1 LTLKPGFSSLN
12 LHLQLLSFALFL
24 SIQGGLA
31 MGNKSDSPI
40 SRREFARRATF
51 VSAAAS
57 LAPSNLFSPEFIA
70 MPQPAQQPANA
81 SKLSP
86 ESQAEVESRIQ
97 AIFAQYG
104 KRLSDAQ
111 KTDIRRL
118 ATEAQP
124 PLDRLRAF
132 ATDNGDG
139 PGLYFKPLIE
149 RERKPS
155 PMPATP
161 KPAATPKSS

>member
-1 LTLKPGFSSLN
+1 
-12 LHLQLLSFALFL
+12 
-24 SIQGGLA
+24 
-31 MGNKSDSPI
+31 MGNKSDSSI
-40 SRREFARRATF
+40 SRREFARRAAF
-51 VSAAAS
+51 ASAAAS
-57 LAPSNLFSPEFIA
+57 LVPAELLNSQTAPAPL
-70 MPQPAQQPANA
+70 PAQQHPN
-81 SKLSP
+81 SPKLSP

-97 AIFAQYG
+97 AIFSQYG

-139 PGLYFKPLIE
+139 PGLYLKPLIE
-149 RERKPS
+149 RERKPT

-161 KPAATPKSS
+161 KPATTPKSS

>member
-1 LTLKPGFSSLN
+1 
-12 LHLQLLSFALFL
+12 
-24 SIQGGLA
+24 
-31 MGNKSDSPI
+31 MGNKSDSGI
-40 SRREFARRATF
+40 SRREFARRAAL

-57 LAPSNLFSPEFIA
+57 LAPANLLTSDSIA
-70 MPQPAQQPANA
+70 APLTAQQPANTQ
-81 SKLSP
+81 KLSP

-111 KTDIRRL
+111 KADIRRL

-124 PLDRLRAF
+124 PLERLRAF

-139 PGLYFKPLIE
+139 PGLYLKPLIE
-149 RERKPS
+149 REKKPT
-155 PMPATP
+155 PMPAAP
-161 KPAATPKSS
+161 KPASAPKTS

>member
-1 LTLKPGFSSLN
+1 
-12 LHLQLLSFALFL
+12 
-24 SIQGGLA
+24 
-31 MGNKSDSPI
+31 MGNKSDSAI
-40 SRREFARRATF
+40 SRREFARRAAF

-57 LAPSNLFSPEFIA
+57 LAPSNLLSSEAIA
-70 MPQPAQQPANA
+70 ALSPAQQPANTP
-81 SKLSP
+81 KLSP

-97 AIFAQYG
+97 SIFAQYG
-104 KRLSDAQ
+104 NRLSDAQ
-111 KTDIRRL
+111 KADIRRL

-139 PGLYFKPLIE
+139 PGLYLKPLME
-149 RERKPS
+149 REKKPS

-161 KPAATPKSS
+161 KPASTPKNS